1 MFGSV
6 PLKTYLPD
14 GDIDLALFQKT
25 GPSIRNN
32 WYKRLADIL
41 EAEQRRPGPFAVRD
55 VQVHQRRGAQVLH
68 NLQLATGLAT
78 PPQKTALELQPW
90 CRFVC
95 LKCLVDNIV
104 VDISFETLG
113 GLCTLAFLESIDRK
127 LQEDNLFKRSI
138 ILVCPNCPS
147 GAHVYAQSIH
157 HRLSICML
165 YAVGVIVVNFWNF
178 LLCLWFHGL
187 SL

>member
-55 VQVHQRRGAQVLH
+55 VQVINAEVRKCSTTCSSLLGWQ
-68 NLQLATGLAT
+68 
-78 PPQKTALELQPW
+78 PSQKTALELQPW

-95 LKCLVDNIV
+95 SSVWL
-104 VDISFETLG
+104 T
-113 GLCTLAFLESIDRK
+113 T
-127 LQEDNLFKRSI
+127 
-138 ILVCPNCPS
+138 
-147 GAHVYAQSIH
+147 
-157 HRLSICML
+157 
-165 YAVGVIVVNFWNF
+165 
-178 LLCLWFHGL
+178 
-187 SL
+187 